1 MFTID
6 ISDFIGRLIVII
18 VLIGATAMTS
28 VLFVRFIKDLID
40 DIKNGLLKED
50 PDTLFPITFIACIL
64 TILVCISVTGLLYSV
79 GILNPK

>member
-1 MFTID
+1 MFTIN
-6 ISDFIGRLIVII
+6 ISDFIGRLIAII
-18 VLIGATAMTS
+18 VLIGATTMTS

-50 PDTLFPITFIACIL
+50 PGTLFPIILVACIL
-64 TILVCISVTGLLYSV
+64 TILVCLSVTGLLYSV

>member
-6 ISDFIGRLIVII
+6 ISDFIGRLIAII

-40 DIKNGLLKED
+40 DIKNGLLKEN

>member
-6 ISDFIGRLIVII
+6 ISDFIGRLIAII
-18 VLIGATAMTS
+18 VLIGATVMTS

>member
-6 ISDFIGRLIVII
+6 ISDFIGRLIAII

-50 PDTLFPITFIACIL
+50 PDTLFPITFIARIL

>member
-6 ISDFIGRLIVII
+6 ISDFIGRLIAII

>member
-6 ISDFIGRLIVII
+6 ISDFIGRLIAII

-50 PDTLFPITFIACIL
+50 PGTLFPITFIACIL